1 MTWAV
6 TQQAQQVHSWQRQGP
21 MVEGKFAS
29 ALGQGQ
35 KRSLNPLCDSNYPT
49 ISFQALRWT
58 LRAMTSA
65 ASVLQG

>member
-6 TQQAQQVHSWQRQGP
+6 TQQAQQAYSWQRQGP
-21 MVEGKFAS
+21 MVEGKLAS

-35 KRSLNPLCDSNYPT
+35 KRSLNPLRESSYPT
-49 ISFQALRWT
+49 ITFQVLRRT